1 MSQPATLGI
10 TARNELKKPDSLQS
24 LQYCCKAEECAGLT
38 GFARPRKVQCDG
50 DCSSDGSVPSGT
62 AASGA
67 LPRPSRVDSTAS
79 QCMRIACQFSA
90 TVMTSVAVSATQ
102 HQGLQLDWMMPCACL
117 TLQADVGITEG
128 HDRIHMAMLVLW
140 QPGKSQRAAS

>member
-1 MSQPATLGI
+1 M
-10 TARNELKKPDSLQS
+10 
-24 LQYCCKAEECAGLT
+24 
-38 GFARPRKVQCDG
+38 QCDVH
-50 DCSSDGSVPSGT
+50 CSSDGSAPSGT

-79 QCMRIACQFSA
+79 QCMRSACQYSA

-102 HQGLQLDWMMPCACL
+102 RQGLQLDWMMPCAGL
-117 TLQADVGITEG
+117 TFQADVGITQG

-140 QPGKSQRAAS
+140 QSGKSQRAAS